1 MYVYICVY
9 VCVCAC
15 VRVRACVRL
24 CVCVCVRV
32 CACVCVCVCVYGD
45 GRGVLSLFVTCSD
58 CAQAEI
64 NIAQN
69 GHTMLV
75 LFFVL
80 FLSPLSFPP

>member
-1 MYVYICVY
+1 MCVCAC
-9 VCVCAC
+9 VCVLAC
-15 VRVRACVRL
+15 VRVRAF
-24 CVCVCVRV
+24 VCVCVRV
-32 CACVCVCVCVYGD
+32 CACVCVCVYGN

-80 FLSPLSFPP
+80 FLSPLSFSP